1 MRIEDVMLDIDRIQT
16 ELETPAPA
24 PLYERLRAALNDQ
37 ISDGTLKVGEALPS
51 ERDIQQILGVSR
63 STVRQA
69 IRLLIEDGHLQSVP
83 GAGTFVLEH
92 SKLPTNKP
100 DTHSRVIGVLA
111 EASSFY
117 LYYAQLASAF
127 NYRLRQAG
135 YHVDLALH
143 NNNPDDFAR
152 LVDSFLEIGAT
163 AVAINP
169 PFWFDITSA
178 VQQLQAADIQVVLI
192 GRRMDMPDV
201 DYVGTD
207 NRLLG
212 YQAARHL
219 IDLGHTR
226 IIHIS
231 SPKYTSAQD
240 RAEGYVR
247 AMLEAGLSPRIHP
260 RPMEPYMESIPVP
273 AHLAKFMDIK
283 ADPSHVW
290 MDIVKQDITAA
301 FCFNDETTIWLQK
314 GLRQFNLEVP
324 KDISLVGVDH
334 LPFVYDVPLTT
345 FALPGEEIGNQAAN
359 ILLRRLNNEDF
370 PIQQIEIPAE
380 FIQRLSTALP
390 KKKIGGGI

>member
-1 MRIEDVMLDIDRIQT
+1 MLDIDRIRT
-16 ELETPAPA
+16 ELQTPAPA
-24 PLYERLRAALNDQ
+24 PLYERLRGALNDQ
-37 ISDGTLKVGEALPS
+37 ISDGTLKAGEALPS

-69 IRLLIEDGHLQSVP
+69 IGLLIEDGLLQLVP
-83 GAGTFVLEH
+83 GAGTFILEH
-92 SKLPTNKP
+92 SKLLANKP
-100 DTHSRVIGVLA
+100 DTHSRIIGVLA

-127 NYRLRQAG
+127 NHRLRQAG

-143 NNNPDDFAR
+143 NNDPDDFAR

-169 PFWFDITSA
+169 PSWFDVTHAIR
-178 VQQLQAADIQVVLI
+178 QLQMADIKVVLI
-192 GRRMDMPDV
+192 GRRMESPDT

-231 SPKYTSAQD
+231 TPKYTSAQD

-247 AMLEAGLSPRIHP
+247 AMLEAGLSPHIHP
-260 RPMEPYMESIPVP
+260 RLMEPYMDSIPVP
-273 AHLAKFMDIK
+273 AHLAEFMEH
-283 ADPSHVW
+283 ADPSQVW

-324 KDISLVGVDH
+324 KDISLVGVDN
-334 LPFVYDVPLTT
+334 LPFVFDVPLTT
-345 FALPGEEIGNQAAN
+345 FALPGEEIGNQAAD
-359 ILLRRLNNEDF
+359 ILLRRLNDENF
-370 PIQQIEIPAE
+370 PIQRIEIPAG
-380 FIQRLSTALP
+380 FIQGLSTALP